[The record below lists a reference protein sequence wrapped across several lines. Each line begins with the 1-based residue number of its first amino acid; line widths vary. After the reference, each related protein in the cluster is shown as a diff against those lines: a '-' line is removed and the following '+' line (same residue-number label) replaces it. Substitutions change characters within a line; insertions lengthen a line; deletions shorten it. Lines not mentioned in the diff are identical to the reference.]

1 MLSSVCVCVQ
11 RSCQVQ
17 GFFSSRLL
25 SLSLYVSMCVPV
37 CEWDY
42 MEHNGVWFIIMSE
55 ASLLRCSFSWHL
67 NTDNTPFNQSPSRH
81 TVTYCHKGHR
91 QELVS
96 LETWLWWCVCF
107 HLFFFLLAHNWAK
120 TGGKGLLALFLVKLA
135 LNAILLIGVNLYWFK
150 RVTLIIFHT

>member
-1 MLSSVCVCVQ
+1 MCAEILPSTRLFQ
-11 RSCQVQ
+11 QQVA
-17 GFFSSRLL
+17 L
-25 SLSLYVSMCVPV
+25 SLFICVYVCACVWV
-37 CEWDY
+37 RL
-42 MEHNGVWFIIMSE
+42 HGAQFIIMSE